1 MKGFEEAKEL
11 AKADLPEPEQLRHF
25 IYSKTDYTT
34 RRTMKISRFV
44 STIEFWKGKLI
55 QRVFGFVSSTTQRR
69 MWDMEVREVCRYLEG
84 FNHCL
89 LRDVW
94 SDMYSG
100 HHVEYDRNY
109 QNDEFWIHDGK
120 PWNFYGYIMYDE
132 NKMIDLLNIPY
143 CQYHNEQNK
152 SYLSFFQYVC
162 LYRKEPKIELLVK
175 AGLSQYLSGLR
186 YLDLKQKS
194 LDKIFKV
201 DKKFVPM
208 LKDMGISLLL
218 VARKHPW
225 VDSLEDLRE
234 IYYLKHNY
242 KFIVKY
248 MSKRTLEYCREKLK
262 NQYWAYNDYLSMAEQ
277 MGLDMKNNKVLYP
290 TDIRKA
296 HDKAAKEIKIFK
308 DKQVDEKIKAVFEQ
322 MKKYVFNNES
332 YDIFPASCTE
342 DLISESE
349 ALGHCV
355 RTYATRVANG
365 ETTIFFVRKHDQHDV
380 PLYTLE
386 LRGKKVIQF
395 RGNKN
400 SVPELDARQFV
411 QLWMKEVVKNPD
423 GYQVGA

>member
-1 MKGFEEAKEL
+1 MKGLEEAKEL
-11 AKADLPEPEQLRHF
+11 AKADLPEPALLRHF

-44 STIEFWKGKLI
+44 STIEMWNGKLI
-55 QRVFGFVSSTTQRR
+55 QRVFGFVASTTQRR
-69 MWDMEVREVCRYLEG
+69 MWDMEVREVARYLEG

-94 SDMYSG
+94 HDMYK
-100 HHVEYDRNY
+100 HCVEYDRQY
-109 QNDEFWIHDGK
+109 QKDEFWICDGK

-132 NKMIDLLNIPY
+132 SKMIELLNIPY
-143 CQYHNEQNK
+143 CQYHSENNQ
-152 SYLSFFQYVC
+152 SYLSFFQYIC

-208 LKDMGISLLL
+208 LKDMSTSLLL
-218 VARKHPW
+218 VARKHSW

-234 IYYLKHNY
+234 IYYLKRDCKY
-242 KFIVKY
+242 IYKY
-248 MSKRTLEYCREKLK
+248 MSKRTLEYCIEKVK
-262 NQYWAYNDYLSMAEQ
+262 YQYWLYNDYLSMAEQ

-296 HDKAAKEIKIFK
+296 HDKAAKEIQIFK
-308 DKQVDEKIKAVFEQ
+308 DKQVDEKIKAVSEQ
-322 MKKYVFNNES
+322 MNKYSFNNEI

-342 DLISESE
+342 DLIAESE

-355 RTYATRVANG
+355 RTYAKRVANG
-365 ETTIFFVRKHDQHDV
+365 ETTIFFVRKHDQRDV

-386 LRGKKVIQF
+386 FRGKKVIQF
-395 RGNKN
+395 RGNHNCAPDDQAK
-400 SVPELDARQFV
+400 QFV
-411 QLWMKEVVKNPD
+411 HLWMKDIVKNPD
-423 GYQVGA
+423 GYLLN